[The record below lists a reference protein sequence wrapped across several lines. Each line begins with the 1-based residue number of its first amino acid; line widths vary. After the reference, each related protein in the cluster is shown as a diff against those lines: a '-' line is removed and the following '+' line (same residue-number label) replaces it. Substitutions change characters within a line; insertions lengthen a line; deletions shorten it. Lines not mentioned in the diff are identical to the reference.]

1 VTEASSSPRTV
12 WLVGS
17 KLIAERLHHGPEALQ
32 GGKGIGVTGGQLLR
46 SLKPSCDFTFNRDD
60 FRDGTAD

>member
-1 VTEASSSPRTV
+1 
-12 WLVGS
+12 
-17 KLIAERLHHGPEALQ
+17 
-32 GGKGIGVTGGQLLR
+32 VTGGQLLR

>member
-1 VTEASSSPRTV
+1 LASPEC
-12 WLVGS
+12 S